1 MPDLSKS
8 SLSGSCRE
16 HGRKQSQNRNSGSEG
31 GEEFL
36 ISPGQTLRFAPQGQ
50 AQGDS
55 FAIVPKLTVPLL
67 VFVITCV
74 WGAPAEAKYGG
85 GSGTQQDPY
94 LIYTAEQL
102 NDIGVNQSDWGKH
115 FKLTADIDLSSYT
128 GTDFNMIGYYVA
140 WYSDDN
146 IPFTGVFDGDGH
158 TISNF
163 SYTSADADKNGFGL
177 FSYIAMP
184 GQVKNL
190 ELSNPYVFAQG
201 AYVGSLV
208 GYINKGTIIDCYA
221 KGVGISGS
229 NNVGGL
235 AGSNDGLIV
244 DCYSSGSVS
253 GNMYVG
259 GLAGRVGPGA
269 VGRCYS
275 TASVS
280 GNSSVGGLIGIAS
293 DETSEIKDSYATATV
308 TGGTYVGGLVGQ
320 LERGAVY
327 KCYSAGSV
335 WGSQNIGGLIGYTR
349 ALGIVVNSFW
359 DTQASGQPISAG
371 GTGKTTAQMQT
382 ESTYASVGWDFY
394 SIWDICEGANYP
406 VLLWQIPVGDFRCPD
421 GVNFVDYARFAE
433 HWRQD
438 YCNAANYYCLGIDL
452 DQSGSVDLPDLAIF
466 ADNWLAGVE

>member
-1 MPDLSKS
+1 MD
-8 SLSGSCRE
+8 SLNKALGLLRPSYFAATERAQSLR
-16 HGRKQSQNRNSGSEG
+16 RKQCGR
-31 GEEFL
+31 
-36 ISPGQTLRFAPQGQ
+36 
-50 AQGDS
+50 
-55 FAIVPKLTVPLL
+55 LTRLLL
-67 VFVITCV
+67 VFLVICLF
-74 WGAPAEAKYGG
+74 GSSAEAKYGG

-102 NDIGVNQSDWGKH
+102 NDIGVNQSDWDKY

-146 IPFTGVFDGDGH
+146 IPFTGVFDGNGH
-158 TISNF
+158 TLSNF
-163 SYTSADADKNGFGL
+163 SYTSADKNGIGL

-184 GQVKNL
+184 SQIKNL
-190 ELSNPYVFAQG
+190 GLINPYVFAQG
-201 AYVGSLV
+201 GYVGSLV

-229 NNVGGL
+229 SNVGGL
-235 AGSNDGLIV
+235 VGSNDGLIV

-259 GLAGRVGPGA
+259 GLAGEVGPGT
-269 VGRCYS
+269 VSRCYS

-280 GNSSVGGLIGIAS
+280 GNSNVGGLIGKAS
-293 DETSEIKDSYATATV
+293 DETSEIKDCYATATV
-308 TGGTYVGGLVGQ
+308 TGGTYAGGLVGQ

-335 WGSQNIGGLIGYTR
+335 SGSLNVGGLVGYTR

-359 DTQASGQPISAG
+359 DTQASGQPTSAG
-371 GTGKTTAQMQT
+371 GTGKTTVQMQT

-406 VLLWQIPVGDFRCPD
+406 VLLWQIPIGDFRCPD
-421 GVNFVDYARFAE
+421 GVNFVDYAWFAA
-433 HWRQD
+433 HWRQNN
-438 YCNAANYYCLGIDL
+438 CSAANYYCLVTDL
-452 DQSGSVDLPDLAIF
+452 DLSGSVGLSDLAIF
-466 ADNWLAGVE
+466 ADNWLAGL